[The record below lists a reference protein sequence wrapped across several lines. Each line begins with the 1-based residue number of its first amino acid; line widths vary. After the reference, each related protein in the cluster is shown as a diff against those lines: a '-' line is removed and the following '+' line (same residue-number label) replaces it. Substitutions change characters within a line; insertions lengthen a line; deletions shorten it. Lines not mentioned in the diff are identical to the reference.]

1 MFHGITGDFKTTL
14 SRGSMSFLEKR
25 SYAFESFFKLTH
37 TAFNNTTGLLG
48 WDGTK
53 SRQSYGQGAAQKS
66 LLTEALSVECGSS
79 EHWTMVATVGIPGML
94 VYVAIIPTFIS
105 RVLIKQQHALTLYP
119 SQENYQSK
127 WTLRFGFMFAGY
139 KEGYEWWESVVLLRK
154 CLFVLLAIFLKQYGP
169 APQAVAA
176 SLILV
181 VALSAEFQ
189 NEPYQDLEHDKIER
203 IGIQACLLQL
213 QVALLCNLIRDQPVG
228 SAEELSSAS
237 DRASLGSTSTII
249 LIIIMFGS
257 TLYFFTVTIVTTI
270 QSSQETLGIV
280 GYLARRLSVIVPAK
294 QSVVKNDD
302 GKDPGG
308 RRRSTIPRS
317 VVVPAAAASHAHV
330 YAALKMQSQLRLAS
344 STMLKQPADAKQ
356 KSRGGARTRT
366 LKRQDTTDVAKMIVK
381 NASEHATAK
390 KKQLEGMR
398 RSSSSRLN
406 NRLAKRKSR
415 VKMTPI
421 PLPVVMTNTP
431 AEASEKA
438 TASAGAEVVVLE
450 KAAVAARL
458 TARLVPEPAT
468 AAMKETSN
476 VDQVSNI

>member
-1 MFHGITGDFKTTL
+1 MNRI
-14 SRGSMSFLEKR
+14 
-25 SYAFESFFKLTH
+25 ALT
-37 TAFNNTTGLLG
+37 F
-48 WDGTK
+48 
-53 SRQSYGQGAAQKS
+53 SCESYGLDAAQKS
-66 LLTEALSVECGSS
+66 LLTEALSVECETS

-94 VYVAIIPTFIS
+94 LYVAIIPTFIS
-105 RVLIKQQHALTLYP
+105 LVLIKQQHALTLYP

-154 CLFVLLAIFLKQYGP
+154 CLFVMLSVFLEQYGP
-169 APQAVAA
+169 APQSVAA

-213 QVALLCNLIRDQPVG
+213 NVALMCNLVG
-228 SAEELSSAS
+228 SKEELSSVS
-237 DRASLGSTSTII
+237 DPARLGPKSTII
-249 LIIIMFGS
+249 LIVVMFGS
-257 TLYFFTVTIVTTI
+257 TLYFFTVTIITTI
-270 QSSQETLGIV
+270 ESSKETLGVI
-280 GYLARRLSVIVPAK
+280 GFLARRVSLVVPEAAK
-294 QSVVKNDD
+294 QRIVKDN
-302 GKDPGG
+302 GGESPGG
-308 RRRSTIPRS
+308 RRRSKIPRS

-356 KSRGGARTRT
+356 KSRGGARTRTRT